1 MSIRPLTRLDVP
13 PGPAGAGALLAA
25 IPAALAG
32 SGPAL
37 APLDPTVAPE
47 LRARLATAVRAD
59 ESDAP
64 LENDD
69 IAVVVATSGST
80 GDPAG
85 VLLSATA
92 LTFAATSGQEQL
104 GGPGHWLVAVPV
116 TSVGGLMT
124 LVRSVTAGTDPIFWP
139 GLGGAESFTAESF
152 LPAAEEL
159 LVRANGGRSYLS
171 LVPTQLDRLVRSGG
185 AVLEVLARFSAI
197 VIGAAELSQTT
208 RHSAVSAG
216 VKVVRSYGLS
226 ETCGGI
232 CYEGHLFDQVTAK
245 IEAPDGHGV
254 GRVIIGGPTLASG
267 YRLAP
272 DRTVERF
279 GPSGLRTEDLG
290 RIDDGRLT
298 VVGRTDDVVQI
309 GGTAVALNAVADVLR
324 RQPGVHDAAAVAIAD
339 AEWGGRVV
347 AILVPAAHRI
357 ADDDLLPRLQRAVSD
372 RLGRLAAPVAIRK
385 VAELP
390 LLPNGKPDRQ
400 ALLALAES

>member
-13 PGPAGAGALLAA
+13 PGAAGAGALLAA
-25 IPAALAG
+25 LPAALAG

-37 APLDPTVAPE
+37 APLDPFVVPE

-59 ESDAP
+59 EPDAP

-80 GDPAG
+80 GDPVG

-92 LTFAATSGQEQL
+92 LTFAATVGQEQL

-159 LVRANGGRSYLS
+159 LVRANGGRSYVS

-197 VIGAAELSQTT
+197 VIGAAELPQTT
-208 RHSAVSAG
+208 RHPAVSAG
-216 VKVVRSYGLS
+216 VNVVRSYGLS

-232 CYEGHLFDQVTAK
+232 CYEGRLFDRVSAK
-245 IEAPDGHGV
+245 IEARDGHGI

-279 GPSGLRTEDLG
+279 GPS
-290 RIDDGRLT
+290 DGRLT
-298 VVGRTDDVVQI
+298 IVGRADDVVQI

-324 RQPGVHDAAAVAIAD
+324 VQPGVHDAAAVAIAD
-339 AEWGGRVV
+339 DEWGGRVV

-372 RLGRLAAPVAIRK
+372 RLGRLAAPVAIR
-385 VAELP
+385 VVNQLP

-400 ALLALAES
+400 ALSALAES